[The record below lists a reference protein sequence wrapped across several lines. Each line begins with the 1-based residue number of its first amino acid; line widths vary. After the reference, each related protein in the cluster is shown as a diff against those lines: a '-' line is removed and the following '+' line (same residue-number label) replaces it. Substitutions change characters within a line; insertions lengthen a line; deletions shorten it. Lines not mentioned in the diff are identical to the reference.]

1 MKSNTISNPT
11 RLSALI
17 NNHIQAA
24 IVILTMSL
32 LITIMCLSWWAY
44 QIDLKNNEN
53 MIMNHKKEII
63 VSMIDHIIEQ
73 IKLSQKKL
81 SANDSHLHCK
91 ETLKQR
97 LSSISFLDGTGYI
110 FVISYDGTVQVNA
123 NQPHLIGK
131 NIFHQ
136 ADQAQAQFAK
146 KAIETAK
153 EPSGGFLKILWKK
166 PGTNQ
171 SMNKLVYVRGVQDWQ
186 WAVGTG
192 IYLDDLNDTIAQAK
206 KHLQYYLIT
215 ELFVIL
221 AIGLFVMIGM
231 LLVSRRVARN
241 VSNEIKQLTT
251 DIYNHEELPHSFETR
266 YHIYEFREIAKKM
279 HQALTRVFQLQHNLQ
294 GIFDNV
300 DEFFIILDIN
310 GNIIGMNQTVFTRL
324 SYSQH
329 DLLNQPITLLFPPDD
344 RKKIQQ
350 FIRQIRAGITPE
362 MFDTPLLKKDGTILE
377 TETRIVNSQW
387 DGRQSILCVSKDI
400 TDLKRSKARLEN
412 IIKGTNVGT
421 WEWNLQTNE
430 IVYNDRLANILG
442 YTLAELSPITIYTF
456 IDRCHPEDFD
466 RLDKRLKAHFNG
478 ETPFYV
484 DECRMKHKDGST
496 IWMHVRGQLISR
508 TVDGAPLFMTGIH
521 MDITLRKQDEER
533 LKENLNETARI
544 NKLMEGREQRIIELK
559 KEINAMRV
567 DNNLAPKYRSVL

>member
-1 MKSNTISNPT
+1 MKSKTISKPT
-11 RLSALI
+11 RLSTLI

-32 LITIMCLSWWAY
+32 LIVIMLISWWAY
-44 QIDLKNNEN
+44 QIDLNNIKT
-53 MIMNHKKEII
+53 MVMNHKKEII

-73 IKLSQKKL
+73 IKIAQQKL
-81 SANDSHLHCK
+81 SSQDSYSQCK
-91 ETLKQR
+91 ESIKQR
-97 LSSISFLDGTGYI
+97 LKSISFLNGTGYI
-110 FVISYDGTVQVNA
+110 FVISYDGIVQVNA
-123 NQPHLIGK
+123 KQPYLVGK

-136 ADQAQAQFAK
+136 GDKAQAKFAK
-146 KAIETAK
+146 RVIETANK
-153 EPSGGFLKILWKK
+153 SAGGFLTVLWKK
-166 PGTNQ
+166 PGGNQ
-171 SMNKLVYVRGVQDWQ
+171 ITNKLIYVRGVKDWQ

-192 IYLDDLNDTIAQAK
+192 IYLDDLKYTIAKTK
-206 KHLQYYLIT
+206 KNLQYYLIA

-221 AIGLFVMIGM
+221 TTGLLVMIGM
-231 LLVSRRVARN
+231 LFVSRRVARN

-251 DIYNHEELPHSFETR
+251 DIHNHEELPHFFETR
-266 YHIYEFREIAKKM
+266 YRIYEFREIAKIT

-300 DEFFIILDIN
+300 DDFFIILDIN

-324 SYSQH
+324 SYSQQ

-350 FIRQIRAGITPE
+350 FIRQIRAGIIPE

-400 TDLKRSKARLEN
+400 TDIKRSKARLEN

-466 RLDKRLKAHFNG
+466 RLDKGLKAHFNG
-478 ETPFYV
+478 ETPFYD
-484 DECRMKHKDGST
+484 DECRMKHKNGSI
-496 IWMHVRGQLISR
+496 IWIHVRGQLISR
-508 TVDGAPLFMTGIH
+508 TIEGAPLFMTGIH
-521 MDITLRKQDEER
+521 MDITQRKRAEER
-533 LKENLNETARI
+533 LKVNLNETERI

-559 KEINAMRV
+559 KEVNALRI
-567 DNNLAPKYRSVL
+567 DNDQAPKYRSVL